1 MWRYIAS
8 TSAISWGV
16 GFFAAAAIQSRPRC
30 DVYHVRPSTLHT
42 HIKCHIL
49 QHFAK
54 TQVSIGVYHIYNTHT
69 HTLHSPY
76 LLMPFTSSEAHGW
89 CMLRHQPPSDISCS
103 SLSWSLN
110 RCRSSLPL
118 SSIALFPFSIG
129 FLWLSLPPTS
139 THWNRHSLE
148 TSVESVSMLTVLWW
162 VKVQSKLKGFDWY
175 FIWIYK
181 IIQMTKEEWLKKKCH
196 VQNGSSYLWRRLHY
210 VGIHQISEALP
221 STLSFR
227 IHWWFGHRF
236 IAHCLEGLIQPANY
250 WKHFRKSGCLT
261 QPHNINLELLLW
273 FRCCQIILLVV
284 ILIQV
289 VSLFNYLSTS
299 KVKCDLPVF
308 ARGMAKLSQLLFLFL
323 QFLSLIGWQPLIGFS
338 GKVIRL
344 VIQNLCSSDTG
355 VKRRQWSVITNF
367 HHYLQQQSKCPVK
380 V

>member
-1 MWRYIAS
+1 MAS

-54 TQVSIGVYHIYNTHT
+54 TRVSTEVYHIYNK

-139 THWNRHSLE
+139 THWNKHSLE
-148 TSVESVSMLTVLWW
+148 TSVESVWMPTVLWW
-162 VKVQSKLKGFDWY
+162 EQ
-175 FIWIYK
+175 
-181 IIQMTKEEWLKKKCH
+181 T
-196 VQNGSSYLWRRLHY
+196 
-210 VGIHQISEALP
+210 
-221 STLSFR
+221 
-227 IHWWFGHRF
+227 
-236 IAHCLEGLIQPANY
+236 
-250 WKHFRKSGCLT
+250 
-261 QPHNINLELLLW
+261 
-273 FRCCQIILLVV
+273 
-284 ILIQV
+284 
-289 VSLFNYLSTS
+289 
-299 KVKCDLPVF
+299 
-308 ARGMAKLSQLLFLFL
+308 
-323 QFLSLIGWQPLIGFS
+323 
-338 GKVIRL
+338 
-344 VIQNLCSSDTG
+344 
-355 VKRRQWSVITNF
+355 
-367 HHYLQQQSKCPVK
+367 
-380 V
+380 